1 MTKSIFKK
9 IQSVFLLAIL
19 FLGSVISAVAQLPQ
33 NIDPGQEANPPS
45 LWQNPRYI
53 VPIAV
58 IVVLLV
64 GYGWLRRRKRK

>member
-1 MTKSIFKK
+1 MNTLKK
-9 IQSVFLLAIL
+9 ITGIFVLLLLAAANAW
-19 FLGSVISAVAQLPQ
+19 SQLPQ

-53 VPIAV
+53 VPVAV

-64 GYGWLRRRKRK
+64 GFYFWRSRKRP